1 MKFYLQKHH
10 RMVRKLLL
18 GILSFFATQNL
29 VAQSDVTIIYYIAQE
44 GAEEE
49 EIGAAHDLAENLFNQ
64 SESRI
69 FFLPL
74 GYRESIVAQHGF
86 LKQVL
91 DSLSFPFRTFPF
103 PTIDVTADVKKFQSA
118 MNDFEQSAN
127 ENHLDV
133 NSGAIDLHFII
144 EGTVNNNT
152 VKSIQNKIL
161 VLNGWTIPS
170 GKLHARVS
178 LSHWNWEDSRQ
189 QMLQSNSNGQF

>member
-44 GAEEE
+44 GAKEE
-49 EIGAAHDLAENLFNQ
+49 EIGAAHELAENLFNQ

-74 GYRESIVAQHGF
+74 GYRESIVAQHG
-86 LKQVL
+86 LLNQVL
-91 DSLSFPFRTFPF
+91 DSLSFPFRTFPY

-118 MNDFEQSAN
+118 MNDFERSAN
-127 ENHLDV
+127 ENHLDA

-144 EGTVNNNT
+144 EGAADNNT

-189 QMLQSNSNGQF
+189 QMLQSNSND

>member
-1 MKFYLQKHH
+1 MRFYLQIQH
-10 RMVRKLLL
+10 RMIRQLLL
-18 GILSFFATQNL
+18 GIMSFIAIQNL
-29 VAQSDVTIIYYIAQE
+29 AAQSDVTIIYYIAQE

-49 EIGAAHDLAENLFNQ
+49 EIGAAHELAENLFSQ

-74 GYRESIVAQHGF
+74 GYRESIVAQHG
-86 LKQVL
+86 LLNQVL
-91 DSLSFPFRTFPF
+91 DSLSFPFRTFPY

-118 MNDFEQSAN
+118 MNDFERSAN
-127 ENHLDV
+127 ENHLDA

-144 EGTVNNNT
+144 EGTADNNT

-189 QMLQSNSNGQF
+189 QMLQSNSNDQF